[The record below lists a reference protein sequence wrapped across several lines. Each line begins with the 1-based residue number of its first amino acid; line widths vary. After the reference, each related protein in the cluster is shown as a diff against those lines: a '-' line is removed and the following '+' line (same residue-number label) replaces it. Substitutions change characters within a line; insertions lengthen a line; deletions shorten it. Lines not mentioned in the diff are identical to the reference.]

1 MNLPKAFGELKTPLL
16 WETFMLVH
24 GALRRM
30 DGNLPLFQ
38 SLLLTILYRPDILLD
53 NSKITISKLIVYHQ
67 VAECARH
74 FFVSSSP
81 ALIDDFYEAI
91 EFTAKMC

>member
-1 MNLPKAFGELKTPLL
+1 MNSPKAFGELKTPLL

-53 NSKITISKLIVYHQ
+53 NSKITISKLIVYLQ
-67 VAECARH
+67 VAQYARH
-74 FFVSSSP
+74 FLYQTLLLS
-81 ALIDDFYEAI
+81 
-91 EFTAKMC
+91 